1 VAQPSWVWR
10 ETAEV
15 IGVLSVV
22 ASLVF
27 VALEIRQNTD
37 AVRSSTVQDI
47 SRWSY
52 DATMALVESPDIIAA
67 RVAAC
72 SGTMSQDQK
81 IILHIY
87 YEALLRL
94 QLNRYQ
100 QAQLGIVDEELALNL
115 GGRGSAYSNPYF
127 AEVWADVRSQFNS
140 GFVDFMERQV
150 LTQPGNACQTGF

>member
-1 VAQPSWVWR
+1 MAQPSWVWR
-10 ETAEV
+10 EIAEV

-52 DATMALVESPDIIAA
+52 DATMALVESPEIVAA

-81 IILHIY
+81 TTLHIY

-115 GGRGSAYSNPYF
+115 GGRGGAYANPYF
-127 AEVWADVRSQFNS
+127 AEVWANVNSQFS
-140 GFVDFMERQV
+140 PGFANFIERQV
-150 LTQPGNACQTGF
+150 LTQPGNACQIGF